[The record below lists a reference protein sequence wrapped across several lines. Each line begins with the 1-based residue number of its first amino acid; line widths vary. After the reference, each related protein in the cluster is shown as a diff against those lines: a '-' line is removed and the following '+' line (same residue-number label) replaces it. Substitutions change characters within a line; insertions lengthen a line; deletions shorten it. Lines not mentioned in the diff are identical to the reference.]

1 MGSFKEDMRDFMQR
15 GSSSREET
23 KKKYLELAK
32 KYHPDKANEAE
43 KDLRHQCM
51 ILLNKAY
58 AALLRQDG
66 TGKGIDGHDQPGE
79 YGKYL
84 RDGKYEFKNRYDVL
98 AREKDLIVFVY
109 KLGLNGLLKA
119 QDLLVENSIMAIGKN
134 EKVIEEATGLLYESY
149 RHFSFIIQRGTGDN
163 WEREARQKM
172 KWAFEINGRITQ
184 RNLGGTGGE
193 IVIS

>member
-1 MGSFKEDMRDFMQR
+1 MGSFKEDMRDFMEC
-15 GSSSREET
+15 GSSLREEI
-23 KKKYLELAK
+23 KKKYLELVK

-51 ILLNKAY
+51 ILLNNAY
-58 AALLRQDG
+58 SSLLRQDG
-66 TGKGIDGHDQPGE
+66 KAKGLSGHDQSGE

-84 RDGKYEFKNRYDVL
+84 RDGKYEFKNRYGVM

-119 QDLLVENSIMAIGKN
+119 QDLIVDNSIMAIGKN
-134 EKVIEEATGLLYESY
+134 EKVIKEATGLLYESY
-149 RHFSFIIQRGTGDN
+149 RHFSYIIQRRTGDN

-172 KWAFEINGRITQ
+172 KWTFEINDRITQ